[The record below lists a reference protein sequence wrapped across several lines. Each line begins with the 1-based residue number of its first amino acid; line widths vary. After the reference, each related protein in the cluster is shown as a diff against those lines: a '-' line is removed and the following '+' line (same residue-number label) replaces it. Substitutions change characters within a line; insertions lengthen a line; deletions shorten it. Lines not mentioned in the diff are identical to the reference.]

1 MYCPIVMYGTPRTL
15 SIICITPLTVPMSD
29 STTLALI
36 PLAQTLISLVK
47 EKRELRNQTR
57 LSANAAGVE
66 YAYE

>member
-1 MYCPIVMYGTPRTL
+1 MYFQITPYLISGSLAIYCPIVMYGTPKTL

-47 EKRELRNQTR
+47 EKREL
-57 LSANAAGVE
+57 
-66 YAYE
+66 